1 MTEQELRALVRQA
14 IGRHAGAAP
23 GGGGRIVSAF
33 ANVGSHGD
41 PTSQSWPGGPPSRSA
56 PADRRS
62 SLASGGWLDPAHAMF
77 VVPTGADA
85 DGPCIIEPAVMC
97 NHCGYCRSMGH

>member
-1 MTEQELRALVRQA
+1 MTEQELRVLVRQA
-14 IGRHAGAAP
+14 IARHAGAAP
-23 GGGGRIVSAF
+23 GSVGRVLLDPPAAVS
-33 ANVGSHGD
+33 NR
-41 PTSQSWPGGPPSRSA
+41 PSTR
-56 PADRRS
+56 
-62 SLASGGWLDPAHAMF
+62 LDPAHAMF